1 MSKKS
6 SEKGFFPRF
15 IIISS
20 AADAI
25 ANDVM
30 YHNLCWADA
39 KKKANPKSE
48 RLVNFSCKLADI
60 EITDFVQSYLN
71 DFSERVLDMNK
82 IDEIYTGIFKENG
95 ATADKLNVT
104 YKKYMKDLI
113 SENIESVVFVKH
125 A

>member
-15 IIISS
+15 IIVSS

-48 RLVNFSCKLADI
+48 RLVNFSCKFTDI

-95 ATADKLNVT
+95 TTTDKLNVT